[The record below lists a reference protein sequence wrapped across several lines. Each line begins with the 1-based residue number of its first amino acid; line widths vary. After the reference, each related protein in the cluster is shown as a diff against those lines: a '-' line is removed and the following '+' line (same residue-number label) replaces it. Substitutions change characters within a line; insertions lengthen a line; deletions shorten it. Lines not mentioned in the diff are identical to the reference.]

1 MKRLMIIVGMPCIFL
16 AFMLTTGAYATK
28 HTVTVQNFVFTPS
41 SLPNVFVGDTIRWI
55 WVNGSHTTTSTTIPA
70 GAATWNSP
78 ISFSAQVYEYKV
90 TIPGTYNYR
99 CTPHFSSGMIG
110 SFTAANPPS
119 LAVTPSNQN
128 VTSAAGSTSF
138 AVTTSVNWTAVSNQP
153 WCTVTASG
161 SGNGTLV
168 ANYSDNTFPLTRIAG
183 ITVNVAG
190 GTPVIVTVTQ
200 AQSVNKT
207 LNLTLYLEGLFNGA
221 TMNHAQG
228 SSGNQFPGNTADQVF
243 IELHN
248 ATPPYDITGTPFLAN
263 LSIEGTASLSIP
275 GSFSDNY
282 YIVVKHRNS
291 IETWNSSPVS
301 FSGQLITYDFSTAAS
316 QAYGGNLRLI
326 AGKYV
331 IYGGDVTQDDLVDSA
346 DITPVDNDSGNFETG
361 YLVTDANGDG
371 SVDTADMTILDN
383 NSSEYIATV
392 TP

>member
-1 MKRLMIIVGMPCIFL
+1 MGMPGIFI
-16 AFMLTTGAYATK
+16 AIMLTTGAYATK
-28 HTVTVQNFVFTPS
+28 HIVNVQNFVFTPAN
-41 SLPNVFVGDTIRWI
+41 LPNVFVGDTIRWV

-78 ISFSAQVYEYKV
+78 ISFSVQVYEYKI

-110 SFTAANPPS
+110 SFTATNPPS
-119 LAVTPSNQN
+119 LSVTPANRD
-128 VTSAAGSTSF
+128 VASAAGSTSF
-138 AVTTSVNWTAVSNQP
+138 TVTTTANWTAQSNQP
-153 WCTVTASG
+153 WCTVTPSG

-168 ANYSDNTFPLTRIAG
+168 ANYSDNTLPLNRIAA
-183 ITVNVAG
+183 ITVLVTGAE
-190 GTPVIVTVTQ
+190 PVIVTVTQ

-207 LNLTLYLEGLFNGA
+207 LNLTLYLESLFNGA
-221 TMNHAQG
+221 TMNYAQG

-301 FSGQLITYDFSTAAS
+301 FSGQLINYDFSTAAS
-316 QAYGGNLRLI
+316 QAYGGNLKLI

-392 TP
+392 SP

>member
-1 MKRLMIIVGMPCIFL
+1 MKKLLQYLAIIALFTVIFPHS
-16 AFMLTTGAYATK
+16 GAYATK
-28 HTVTVQNFVFTPS
+28 HNVTVQNFVFTPAN
-41 SLPNVFVGDTIRWI
+41 LPNVFVGDTIRWV

-70 GAATWNSP
+70 GATTWNSP
-78 ISFSAQVYEYKV
+78 ISFSVQVFEYEI

-99 CTPHFSSGMIG
+99 CTPHVGSGMVG
-110 SFTAANPPS
+110 SFTAVNPPS
-119 LAVTPSNQN
+119 LTVTPSNQN

-138 AVTTSVNWTAVSNQP
+138 SVTTPVNWTAVSNQP
-153 WCTVTASG
+153 WCTVTPSG
-161 SGNGTLV
+161 SGNGNIIATYSANTL
-168 ANYSDNTFPLTRIAG
+168 PLNRIAA
-183 ITVNVAG
+183 ITVTVAG
-190 GTPVIVTVTQ
+190 AEPVIVTVTQ

-221 TMNHAQG
+221 NMNYAQG

-243 IELHN
+243 IELHD
-248 ATPPYDITGTPFLAN
+248 ATPPYAIAGSPFLAN
-263 LSIEGTASLSIP
+263 LSIDGTASLSIP
-275 GSFSDNY
+275 GSFSDSY

-301 FSGQLITYDFSTAAS
+301 FSGQLISYDFSTSAG